1 MSNIESEYNEAVHEL
16 YHAKNELVVAQVRME
31 RAKIAFERLDKE
43 FKEHKDALALE
54 AEIAWSRK
62 IQNPDF

>member
-43 FKEHKDALALE
+43 FKAHKDALALE
-54 AEIAWSRK
+54 TEIAWSRK

>member
-31 RAKIAFERLDKE
+31 RAKIAFERLDRE
-43 FKEHKDALALE
+43 FKEH
-54 AEIAWSRK
+54 
-62 IQNPDF
+62 